1 MKEISGIEIDNEG
14 GSLSEKLIGLVIT
27 LAIWG
32 ISLIVMHKMRTKERK
47 D

>member
-1 MKEISGIEIDNEG
+1 MKEINGIEINEDG
-14 GSLSEKLIGLVIT
+14 TLTEKFIGLVIT

-32 ISLIVMHKMRTKERK
+32 ISLIVMHKMSTKERK

>member
-1 MKEISGIEIDNEG
+1 VKEINGIEINED
-14 GSLSEKLIGLVIT
+14 GSLTEKIIGIVVT

-32 ISLIVMHKMRTKERK
+32 VSLIVMHKMRTKNRQ

>member
-27 LAIWG
+27 LAVWD
-32 ISLIVMHKMRTKERK
+32 ISLIVMHK
-47 D
+47 

>member
-1 MKEISGIEIDNEG
+1 MKEINGIEINED
-14 GSLSEKLIGLVIT
+14 GSLTEKIIGIVVT

-32 ISLIVMHKMRTKERK
+32 VSLIVMHKMRTKNRQ